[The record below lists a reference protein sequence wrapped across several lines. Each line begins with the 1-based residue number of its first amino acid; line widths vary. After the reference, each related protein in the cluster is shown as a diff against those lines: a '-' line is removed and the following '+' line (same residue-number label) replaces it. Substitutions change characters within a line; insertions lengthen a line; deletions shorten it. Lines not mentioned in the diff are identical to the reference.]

1 MDVAK
6 YENPFCDALEEALG
20 TAFETVFDHHLEI
33 IKKMKEE
40 NEKEEKNSEGAFYNA
55 IHEALETAFETVF
68 DHHLEIIKKMKEE
81 NEKQEKN
88 STPVNSSM
96 DSTMDENAFFD
107 ALDGVFGTDDGYV
120 HHLER
125 IKKMKE
131 ENEKL
136 KEENELWR
144 KQQPAYQE
152 QTTLNEY
159 KKTAEEEIKKL
170 KKENEELS
178 ATAEL
183 IDDIQ
188 MAQQKREEEWKHD
201 YKVAEMRKEKI
212 EEVMGENEKLKNTI
226 VSLKSSV
233 DDLREARDKRDHQI
247 KELKEENKNRE
258 NLIYKELYEQGQK
271 HMKTQTEYEECMIKY
286 IETASELKEALE
298 KLKQ

>member
-1 MDVAK
+1 M
-6 YENPFCDALEEALG
+6 
-20 TAFETVFDHHLEI
+20 
-33 IKKMKEE
+33 
-40 NEKEEKNSEGAFYNA
+40 
-55 IHEALETAFETVF
+55 
-68 DHHLEIIKKMKEE
+68 
-81 NEKQEKN
+81 
-88 STPVNSSM
+88 PVTTRAQLKSM

-107 ALDGVFGTDDGYV
+107 ALDEVFGTDDGYV

-131 ENEKL
+131 ENEKLKKQCLNEARKMKKENEKWTHWASEVIHWSHSSSLDNLQAKKLITDDNQPTIASVRDFGKEISQLNKENCELKYKVFCYDIRVAETRVLKEEIEKL

-188 MAQQKREEEWKHD
+188 MAQQKREEEWQHD

-212 EEVMGENEKLKNTI
+212 EEVMGENEKLKKDILEMGAEINNRCADKLLFHQTPDGENCLII
-226 VSLKSSV
+226 V
-233 DDLREARDKRDHQI
+233 Q
-247 KELKEENKNRE
+247 
-258 NLIYKELYEQGQK
+258 
-271 HMKTQTEYEECMIKY
+271 
-286 IETASELKEALE
+286 
-298 KLKQ
+298 